1 MIRLRGVGVE
11 LGGRVVLDGL
21 DLDLPDA
28 SVTAVMGPNGSGK
41 TTLARVLLGLVEPTS
56 GTVEGLTGLARA
68 AVFQEDRLVGHLDAV
83 ANVRLVLPRAV
94 PTGHVVDALVATGL
108 AGADLTAPVRALSG
122 GQRRRAAVVRA
133 LLTDADLVVLDEPFT
148 GLDGRARRLT
158 RTLVRERCA
167 RRTTVLVTHDADDVA
182 WFGARLVTLPTA
194 GTPAPIADAGTGA
207 ARRPAPRWTV
217 SSSGPAAPGPGGPS
231 GRARTPART

>member
-28 SVTAVMGPNGSGK
+28 SATAVMGPNGSGK

-83 ANVRLVLPRAV
+83 ANVGLVLPRGF

-122 GQRRRAAVVRA
+122 GQRRRVAVVRA

-182 WFGARLVTLPTA
+182 WIGARLVTLPTA
-194 GTPAPIADAGTGA
+194 GVADTDATAGRLA
-207 ARRPAPRWTV
+207 AREPV
-217 SSSGPAAPGPGGPS
+217 SSSGPAAPGPAGPS
-231 GRARTPART
+231 GHARTPART